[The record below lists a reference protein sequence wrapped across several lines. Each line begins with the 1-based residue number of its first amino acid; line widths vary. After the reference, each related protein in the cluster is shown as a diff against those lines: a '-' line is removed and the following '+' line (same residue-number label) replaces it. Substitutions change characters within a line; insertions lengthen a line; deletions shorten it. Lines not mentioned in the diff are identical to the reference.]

1 MALEEVA
8 PGVASD
14 GHGLVLWVP
23 ENGIADP
30 FKPTEDELAALTV
43 VPLTYSLT
51 PDGFTHEVTVAQITS
66 GRYTLAQ
73 SLTYDGKETHALE
86 VKYVWT
92 GTEEDVARL
101 VLQKGT
107 KGYIVHRLAVPNE
120 DEVAAGQLVDVI
132 PVQCSVQRKV
142 PPTENT
148 ELQRVQT
155 LNVVGRVALDVPVVA
170 ATP

>member
-8 PGVASD
+8 PGIASD

-23 ENGIADP
+23 EAGLLDP
-30 FKPTEDELAALTV
+30 SKPTVAELTDPEV

-51 PDGFTHEVTVAQITS
+51 PDGFTHEVKVAQITS
-66 GRYTLAQ
+66 GRYTLSQA
-73 SLTYDGKETHALE
+73 LTYDGKETHSVE

-92 GTEEDVARL
+92 GTASDVARVTL
-101 VLQKGT
+101 EKGA

-120 DEVAAGQLVDVI
+120 TEIAAAQLVDVI

-148 ELQRVQT
+148 ELQRVQS
-155 LNVVGRVALDVPVVA
+155 LNVIGRVHLDVPVVA
-170 ATP
+170 GP

>member
-1 MALEEVA
+1 MALEQVA
-8 PGVASD
+8 PGVAAD

-23 ENGIADP
+23 EDGIADP
-30 FKPTEDELAALTV
+30 FNPTEDELEAPGV
-43 VPLTYSLT
+43 VHLTYSLT
-51 PDGFTHEVTVAQITS
+51 PDGFTHDITVAQVTS

-73 SLTYDGKETHALE
+73 ALAYDGKETHAVE

-92 GTEEDVARL
+92 GTAADVARL
-101 VLQKGT
+101 TLAKGT
-107 KGYIVHRLAVPNE
+107 KGFIVHRLAIPNE
-120 DEVAAGQLVDVI
+120 DAIKAAQLVDVI

-148 ELQRVQT
+148 ELQRAQT
-155 LNVVGRVALDVPVVA
+155 LNVVGRVALDVTVVA